1 MIKDTDFLLLK
12 NILLKNFVNTS
23 AMIILN
29 GSIQT
34 QILIKDSK
42 ITICKNK
49 IIISNEDKDFTID
62 FIMMKNIIL
71 DDEYRI
77 KIIYND
83 FEIILEI

>member
-12 NILLKNFVNTS
+12 NILLKNFANTYVT
-23 AMIILN
+23 IILN

-62 FIMMKNIIL
+62 FLMMKKIIL
-71 DDEYRI
+71 DDKYRI

>member
-12 NILLKNFVNTS
+12 NILLKNFANTYV
-23 AMIILN
+23 MIILN

-77 KIIYND
+77 KIVYND

>member
-12 NILLKNFVNTS
+12 NILLKNFANTYVT
-23 AMIILN
+23 IILN

>member
-12 NILLKNFVNTS
+12 NILLKNFANTYVT
-23 AMIILN
+23 IILN

-77 KIIYND
+77 KIVYND

>member
-12 NILLKNFVNTS
+12 NILLKNFANTYVT
-23 AMIILN
+23 IILN

-62 FIMMKNIIL
+62 FLMMKNIIL

>member
-12 NILLKNFVNTS
+12 NILLKNFANTYVT
-23 AMIILN
+23 IILN
-29 GSIQT
+29 GGI

-62 FIMMKNIIL
+62 FLMMKNIIL

-77 KIIYND
+77 IILYND
-83 FEIILEI
+83 FKIILEI

>member
-12 NILLKNFVNTS
+12 NILLKNFANTYVT
-23 AMIILN
+23 IILN

-34 QILIKDSK
+34 QILIKDS
-42 ITICKNK
+42 K

-77 KIIYND
+77 KIVYND

>member
-12 NILLKNFVNTS
+12 NILLKNFTNTYVT
-23 AMIILN
+23 IILN

>member
-12 NILLKNFVNTS
+12 NILLKNFAITYVT
-23 AMIILN
+23 IILN

>member
-12 NILLKNFVNTS
+12 NILLKNFANTYVT
-23 AMIILN
+23 IILN
-29 GSIQT
+29 GGIQI

-62 FIMMKNIIL
+62 FLMMKNIIL

-77 KIIYND
+77 IILYND
-83 FEIILEI
+83 FKIILEI

>member
-1 MIKDTDFLLLK
+1 MIKDADFLLLK
-12 NILLKNFVNTS
+12 NILLKNFTNTYVT
-23 AMIILN
+23 IILN

>member
-12 NILLKNFVNTS
+12 NILLKNFANTYV
-23 AMIILN
+23 MIILN

>member
-1 MIKDTDFLLLK
+1 M
-12 NILLKNFVNTS
+12 
-23 AMIILN
+23 LN

>member
-12 NILLKNFVNTS
+12 NILLKNFANTYVT
-23 AMIILN
+23 ITLN